1 MVPQLLLDR
10 VAANVAEHVRI
21 SKGYEEESM
30 LNPLTPMDS
39 VAAFAMAKLL
49 TQGEMFDYCVSVAP
63 EGHVYGYFFT
73 FFSASI
79 LTVHVDYPPRRCDPL
94 DDLQVIRDKRVLILE
109 DDVASG
115 TSLRHV
121 VQALLEHQPVTID
134 LYLGRR
140 KSCQTLENID
150 SAIRIVY
157 LAEDFLD
164 PSRREEDEAEFLK
177 FFEYK

>member
-1 MVPQLLLDR
+1 
-10 VAANVAEHVRI
+10 
-21 SKGYEEESM
+21 
-30 LNPLTPMDS
+30 
-39 VAAFAMAKLL
+39 MAKLL
-49 TQGEMFDYCVSVAP
+49 TQGEMFDYCVSVVP

-94 DDLQVIRDKRVLILE
+94 DDLQVIRDQRVLILE

-140 KSCQTLENID
+140 KNCQTLENID
-150 SAIRIVY
+150 SAIRMVY

-164 PSRREEDEAEFLK
+164 PSRREEGEAEFLK
-177 FFEYK
+177 FFDYK